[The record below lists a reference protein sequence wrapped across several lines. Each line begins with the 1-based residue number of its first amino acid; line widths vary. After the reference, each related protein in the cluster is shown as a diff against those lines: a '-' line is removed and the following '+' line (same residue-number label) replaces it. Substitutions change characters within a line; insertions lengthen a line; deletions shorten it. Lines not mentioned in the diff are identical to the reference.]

1 MAKRDKRI
9 FIPVTQEEKDW
20 IQSVVDRSI
29 YGNMANYCREI
40 LFLVTKFMEQTEGD
54 DLKIEMSDKPF
65 DDIEWPQ

>member
-1 MAKRDKRI
+1 
-9 FIPVTQEEKDW
+9 
-20 IQSVVDRSI
+20 
-29 YGNMANYCREI
+29 MANYCREI